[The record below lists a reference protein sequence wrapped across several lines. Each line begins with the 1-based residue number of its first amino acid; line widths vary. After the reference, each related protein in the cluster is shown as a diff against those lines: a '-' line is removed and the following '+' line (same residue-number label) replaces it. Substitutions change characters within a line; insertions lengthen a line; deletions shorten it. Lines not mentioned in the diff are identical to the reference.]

1 MCGRYYIDDGIDAN
15 ELREIIDEVN
25 RHSNADQV
33 KTSGEVFPTDT
44 VPIIAN
50 SRAMVPSAF
59 AMSWGYSLPDGKRII
74 NARSETA
81 EEKAMFRDGMAQRR
95 CVVPATNYF
104 EWERAGKQKTKYAI
118 RPAGNGLMYMAG
130 IYRVENG
137 RPVFTI
143 LRQKVFHSYTTGC
156 PSFSPRIWCQ
166 TGSIRNIARATF
178 CGMRSWTFNTARQ
191 NRQRRS
197 KLEWKYKSKDNYARY
212 RAGIVVI
219 LWGDYTIRQQ

>member
-143 LRQKVFHSYTTGC
+143 LTRDPAESISFIHNRMPVLL
-156 PSFSPRIWCQ
+156 PSDMVPDWINPKYSA
-166 TGSIRNIARATF
+166 GDLLRNAILDVQYRPTESAAPEQI
-178 CGMRSWTFNTARQ
+178 GM
-191 NRQRRS
+191 
-197 KLEWKYKSKDNYARY
+197 D
-212 RAGIVVI
+212 I
-219 LWGDYTIRQQ
+219 